1 MDISSA
7 FLVSCSLQAMA
18 SPSRREVSA
27 RWVGAIRHGALLG
40 CCLCPLVAAQ
50 TRQPLDCAS
59 RWAGNPSV
67 VSARRGDALRRGA
80 LVGCCLRPLAAV
92 QTRQPLDR
100 DFALG
105 WAGNPRAVSARPGRP
120 TRYGAL
126 LGWCLVP
133 VGRRADTA
141 TARLRFAL
149 GWESKRGERSPG
161 RRPSTWRTR
170 WVLPAPVGRRADPAT
185 ARPRLRAGLGWE
197 STRRERSPGAAHS
210 IWRTPWVVPGARW
223 SPRRHGIRSTAT
235 SRGAGASRD
244 AYAVR
249 REANARWTRDLRSGR
264 AERLRATSATITTY
278 SIRPSSGDDAL
289 A

>member
-80 LVGCCLRPLAAV
+80 LVGWCLRPLAAV
-92 QTRQPLDR
+92 QSRQPLDR

-141 TARLRFAL
+141 SARR
-149 GWESKRGERSPG
+149 
-161 RRPSTWRTR
+161 
-170 WVLPAPVGRRADPAT
+170 
-185 ARPRLRAGLGWE
+185 RLRARLGRPEMPTPSVARRTLVGRGTCGAVGLRGCGQPARP
-197 STRRERSPGAAHS
+197 SPPTRSGPRAATTR
-210 IWRTPWVVPGARW
+210 WRRGGGQSFRPSGPAIQHG
-223 SPRRHGIRSTAT
+223 RRR
-235 SRGAGASRD
+235 ASRPPSRPD
-244 AYAVR
+244 PVLR
-249 REANARWTRDLRSGR
+249 RPPCS
-264 AERLRATSATITTY
+264 
-278 SIRPSSGDDAL
+278 
-289 A
+289 